1 MSILIVGGAGYIGSH
16 VNKMLARKGF
26 DTVVLDNLVY
36 GHEEAVVAGEFVRGD
51 IANKDDIRKAFE
63 GRDIEAVFHFAN
75 YAYVGES
82 CLDPEKYYVNNISN
96 TLNLLSVMREQGCNK
111 IIFSSSCSTYGVP
124 ERVPI
129 TEDLP
134 QRPMSPYAS
143 TKLMIEMILKDYAR
157 AYGLRYVGFRYFN
170 ACGADPE
177 GEIGE
182 SHTPETHLIPI
193 TLDVAS
199 GLRDEMM
206 IFGNDY
212 NTPDGTNI
220 RDYVHVLDL
229 AEAHIA
235 ALDYFDRGGENDF
248 FNIGT
253 EKGFSNLEIVE
264 AVKRVTGRDFPV
276 VITDRR
282 PGDPDILVGSSEK
295 ARRVL
300 GWVPKYSDIETVI
313 ETAWKWHENK
323 KF

>member
-1 MSILIVGGAGYIGSH
+1 MSILVVGGAGYIGSH

-96 TLNLLSVMREQGCNK
+96 TLNLLAVMREQGCNK

-323 KF
+323 RF

>member
-1 MSILIVGGAGYIGSH
+1 MSILVVGGAGYIGSH

-36 GHEEAVVAGEFVRGD
+36 GHREAVVAGEFVQGD
-51 IANKDDIRKAFE
+51 TANKDDIRKAFE

-182 SHTPETHLIPI
+182 SHTPETHIIPI

>member
-1 MSILIVGGAGYIGSH
+1 M
-16 VNKMLARKGF
+16 
-26 DTVVLDNLVY
+26 
-36 GHEEAVVAGEFVRGD
+36 
-51 IANKDDIRKAFE
+51 
-63 GRDIEAVFHFAN
+63 
-75 YAYVGES
+75 GES

-96 TLNLLSVMREQGCNK
+96 TLNLLSVMREQGCGK

-134 QRPMSPYAS
+134 QHPMSPYAS
-143 TKLMIEMILKDYAR
+143 TKLMIEMILRDYAS

-206 IFGNDY
+206 VFGNDY

-235 ALDYFDRGGENDF
+235 ALDYFDKGGENDF

-253 EKGFSNLEIVE
+253 EKGFSNLEIIE
-264 AVKRVTGRDFPV
+264 AVKRVTGRDFSV

>member
-1 MSILIVGGAGYIGSH
+1 
-16 VNKMLARKGF
+16 
-26 DTVVLDNLVY
+26 VY

-182 SHTPETHLIPI
+182 SHTPETHIIPI

>member
-1 MSILIVGGAGYIGSH
+1 MSILVVGGAGYIGSH

-96 TLNLLSVMREQGCNK
+96 TLNLLAVMREQGCNK

-199 GLRDEMM
+199 GLRDDMM

>member
-1 MSILIVGGAGYIGSH
+1 MSILVVGGAGYIGSH

>member
-1 MSILIVGGAGYIGSH
+1 MSILVVGGAGYIGSH

-36 GHEEAVVAGEFVRGD
+36 GHEEAVVAGEFVQGD
-51 IANKDDIRKAFE
+51 TANKDDIRKAFE

-82 CLDPEKYYVNNISN
+82 CLDPEKYYINNISN
-96 TLNLLSVMREQGCNK
+96 TLNLLAVMREQGCNK

-206 IFGNDY
+206 VFGNDY

-253 EKGFSNLEIVE
+253 EKGFSNLEIIE

>member
-1 MSILIVGGAGYIGSH
+1 MSILVVGGAGYIGSH
-16 VNKMLARKGF
+16 VNKMLARKGY
-26 DTVVLDNLVY
+26 DTVVFDNLVY

-51 IANKDDIRKAFE
+51 LANKDDIRKVFE
-63 GRDIEAVFHFAN
+63 GRSIDAVFHFAN

-82 CLDPEKYYVNNISN
+82 CIEPEKYYYNNIVN
-96 TLNLLSVMREQGCNK
+96 TLNLLSVMREEGCKK

-124 ERVPI
+124 EEVPI
-129 TEDLP
+129 KEDAR
-134 QRPMSPYAS
+134 QNPMSPYAK
-143 TKLMIEMILKDYAR
+143 TKLMTEMILQDYAT

-177 GEIGE
+177 GELGE
-182 SHTPETHLIPI
+182 SHNPETHIIPI

-199 GLRDEMM
+199 GLRSEMKV
-206 IFGNDY
+206 FGNDY

-235 ALDYFDRGGENDF
+235 ALEYFDKGGKNDF

-253 EKGFSNLEIVE
+253 EKGFSNLEIIE
-264 AVKRVTGRDFPV
+264 EVKKVTGKDFPV
-276 VITDRR
+276 VITERR
-282 PGDPDILVGSSEK
+282 PGDPDILVGTCEK
-295 ARRVL
+295 ARKVL

-313 ETAWKWHENK
+313 KTAWNWHENK
-323 KF
+323 RF

>member
-1 MSILIVGGAGYIGSH
+1 MSILVVGGAGYIGSH

-182 SHTPETHLIPI
+182 SHPPETHIIPI

>member
-1 MSILIVGGAGYIGSH
+1 MSILVVGGAGYIGSH

-323 KF
+323 RF

>member
-1 MSILIVGGAGYIGSH
+1 MSILVVGGAGYIGSH

-193 TLDVAS
+193 TLEVAS

-323 KF
+323 RF

>member
-1 MSILIVGGAGYIGSH
+1 MSILVVGGAGYIGSH

-82 CLDPEKYYVNNISN
+82 CLDPEKYYINNISN